1 MEAIPEGRGNKPVT
15 WVSQEDARAY
25 RKATE
30 TDISFSVEMLDRP
43 F

>member
-25 RKATE
+25 
-30 TDISFSVEMLDRP
+30 
-43 F
+43 